1 MNKYLYQFFKFL
13 MICIVMILLS
23 CAISIS
29 LIHYSAKQGN
39 PRAQATLSYM
49 YFFGTGVE
57 QSKTD
62 SVRWLARAGSSAVRC
77 GIQSVVD
84 TSKNAVKKIGMQAS
98 RIIEVFT
105 FTPWRHTEVEGQ
117 IR

>member
-1 MNKYLYQFFKFL
+1 ML
-13 MICIVMILLS
+13 LLS

-29 LIHYSAKQGN
+29 LLHYSAKQGN

-62 SVRWLARAGSSAVRC
+62 SARWLARAGGSAVRC
-77 GIQSVVD
+77 GIQNVVD
-84 TSKNAVKKIGMQAS
+84 TSKNAVKKIGTQAS
-98 RIIEVFT
+98 RILEVFT
-105 FTPWRHTEVEGQ
+105 LTPWRSSATENKVQ
-117 IR
+117 Q

>member
-1 MNKYLYQFFKFL
+1 M
-13 MICIVMILLS
+13 VLLS

-57 QSKTD
+57 QSKAD

-77 GIQSVVD
+77 GIQNVVD
-84 TSKNAVKKIGMQAS
+84 TSKSAVKKIGTQAS

-105 FTPWRHTEVEGQ
+105 LTPWRASPDENKP
-117 IR
+117 R